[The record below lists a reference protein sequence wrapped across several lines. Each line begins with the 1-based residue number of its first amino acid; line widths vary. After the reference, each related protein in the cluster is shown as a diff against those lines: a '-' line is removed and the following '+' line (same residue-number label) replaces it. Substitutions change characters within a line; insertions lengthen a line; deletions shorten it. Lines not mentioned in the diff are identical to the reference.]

1 MFRNR
6 FLEKQSRLAGFPVYS
21 TGMKTNPNKTTPR
34 VYHTLRQIVQRIP
47 RWLIEKT
54 ANAHGVDARKFS
66 ATSHFVMLIL
76 GHLSRASCLTE
87 ICDDADLNRRKLSLV
102 RNATPGKRNTFSH
115 ANRTRPAELA
125 EEVYW
130 ETARNLGEVSPDFV
144 PPKRVRGFLSRFR
157 DRGIFAIDSTV
168 IKLALTCIASYPYR
182 SRKAAA
188 KMHARLPVGSFI
200 PSVVRI
206 EAGKPHDSTMADELT
221 KDMKSGDI
229 LLADR
234 AYVDFLFLHNLAAR
248 DVFWVL
254 RHKVNMLYEV
264 VERKEVSG
272 SIISD
277 EIVRLTAANTAGKY
291 PQTFRRVQAIVEV
304 NGEKRA
310 MTFLTNN
317 TKWAASTIC
326 ELYRAR
332 WEIEVFFK
340 ELKQTLQLADFIGTN
355 ENAVKWQIWTGLLT
369 HLLLHYLK
377 FLSGWNKAFSRLV
390 GIVRSAVWMD
400 LDIVETLRLYGMASP
415 PHRPRPH
422 CIQPYLA
429 GF

>member
-1 MFRNR
+1 
-6 FLEKQSRLAGFPVYS
+6 
-21 TGMKTNPNKTTPR
+21 
-34 VYHTLRQIVQRIP
+34 LRQIVQRIP

-87 ICDDADLNRRKLSLV
+87 ICDDADLNKRKLSLV

-115 ANRTRPAELA
+115 ANRTRPAEVA

-130 ETARNLGEVSPDFV
+130 ETARKLGAASPGFI
-144 PPKRVRGFLSRFR
+144 PPKRVQGFLSRFR

-168 IKLALTCIASYPYR
+168 IKLALSCIASYPYR
-182 SRKAAA
+182 SKKAAA
-188 KMHARLPVGSFI
+188 KMHTRLPIGSFI

-206 EAGKPHDSTMADELT
+206 EAGKPHDCTMADALT
-221 KDMKSGDI
+221 KDMKGGDI

-234 AYVDFLFLHNLAAR
+234 AYVDFLFLHNLTAR
-248 DVFWVL
+248 GVFWVL
-254 RHKVNMLYEV
+254 RQKVNMQYEV
-264 VERKEVSG
+264 VESREVSG
-272 SIISD
+272 NILSD
-277 EIVRLTAANTAGKY
+277 EIVRLTAANTSAKY
-291 PQTFRRVQAIVEV
+291 PGTFRRVRAVVEI
-304 NGEKRA
+304 NGEARE
-310 MTFLTNN
+310 MVFLTNN
-317 TKWAASTIC
+317 TQWAASTVC
-326 ELYRAR
+326 ELYKAR

-340 ELKQTLQLADFIGTN
+340 ELKQTLQLTDFIGTN
-355 ENAVKWQIWTGLLT
+355 ENAVRWQIWTGLLT

-400 LDIVETLRLYGMASP
+400 LDIVETLRIYVMASP

-422 CIQPYLA
+422 CIQQYLA

>member
-1 MFRNR
+1 M
-6 FLEKQSRLAGFPVYS
+6 
-21 TGMKTNPNKTTPR
+21 
-34 VYHTLRQIVQRIP
+34 RQIVQRVP

-54 ANAHGVDARKFS
+54 ANAYGVEARKFS

-87 ICDDADLNRRKLSLV
+87 ICDDADLNKRKLSLV
-102 RNATPGKRNTFSH
+102 RNATPGRRNTFSH
-115 ANRTRPAELA
+115 ANRTRSSEVA

-130 ETARNLGEVSPDFV
+130 ETARHLGEVTPGFI

-168 IKLALTCIASYPYR
+168 IKLALSCIASYPYR
-182 SRKAAA
+182 SKKA
-188 KMHARLPVGSFI
+188 
-200 PSVVRI
+200 
-206 EAGKPHDSTMADELT
+206 
-221 KDMKSGDI
+221 
-229 LLADR
+229 
-234 AYVDFLFLHNLAAR
+234 
-248 DVFWVL
+248 
-254 RHKVNMLYEV
+254 
-264 VERKEVSG
+264 
-272 SIISD
+272 
-277 EIVRLTAANTAGKY
+277 AANTAVKY
-291 PQTFRRVQAIVEV
+291 PQTFRRVRAIVEV
-304 NGEKRA
+304 NGEKRE

-317 TKWAASTIC
+317 TKWAASTAC

-377 FLSGWNKAFSRLV
+377 FLSGWNKTFSRLV

-422 CIQPYLA
+422 YIQQCLA

>member
-1 MFRNR
+1 
-6 FLEKQSRLAGFPVYS
+6 
-21 TGMKTNPNKTTPR
+21 MKTNPSKTTPR

-76 GHLSRASCLTE
+76 GHLSHASCLTE

-102 RNATPGKRNTFSH
+102 RNATPGTRNTFSH
-115 ANRTRPAELA
+115 ANRTRPAEVA

-130 ETARNLGEVSPDFV
+130 ETARHLGEVSPDFI
-144 PPKRVRGFLSRFR
+144 PPKRVRGFLSRFK

-168 IKLALTCIASYPYR
+168 IKLALSCIASYPYR
-182 SRKAAA
+182 SKKAAA
-188 KMHARLPVGSFI
+188 KMHARLPIGSFI

-221 KDMKSGDI
+221 KDMKAGDI

-234 AYVDFLFLHNLAAR
+234 AYVDFLFLHNLTAR

-254 RHKVNMLYEV
+254 RQKVNMLYEV
-264 VERKEVSG
+264 VERKEASG
-272 SIISD
+272 NIISD
-277 EIVRLTAANTAGKY
+277 EVVRLKAANTAEKY

-304 NGEKRA
+304 NGEKRI

-377 FLSGWNKAFSRLV
+377 FLSGWNKTFSRLV

-422 CIQPYLA
+422 YIQQYLA

>member
-1 MFRNR
+1 
-6 FLEKQSRLAGFPVYS
+6 
-21 TGMKTNPNKTTPR
+21 MKTNHSKATPR

-54 ANAHGVDARKFS
+54 ANAYGVDARKFS

-87 ICDDADLNRRKLSLV
+87 ICDDADLNKRKLSLV

-115 ANRTRPAELA
+115 ANRTRPAEVA

-130 ETARNLGEVSPDFV
+130 ETARKLGETSPGFI

-157 DRGIFAIDSTV
+157 DRGIFAMDSTV
-168 IKLALTCIASYPYR
+168 VRLALSCIASYPYR
-182 SRKAAA
+182 SKKAAA
-188 KMHARLPVGSFI
+188 KMHTRLPISSFI

-206 EAGKPHDSTMADELT
+206 EAGRPGDCTMADELT
-221 KDMKSGDI
+221 KDMKGGDV

-234 AYVDFLFLHNLAAR
+234 AYVDFLFLHNLTAR
-248 DVFWVL
+248 GVFWVL
-254 RHKVNMLYEV
+254 RQKVNMQYEV
-264 VERKEVSG
+264 VESRGVSG
-272 SIISD
+272 NILSD
-277 EIVRLTAANTAGKY
+277 ETVRLTAANTSAKY
-291 PQTFRRVQAIVEV
+291 PETLRRVRAVVEV
-304 NGEKRA
+304 NGEEREMA
-310 MTFLTNN
+310 FLTNN
-317 TKWAASTIC
+317 TQWAASTIC
-326 ELYRAR
+326 ELYKAR

-355 ENAVKWQIWTGLLT
+355 ESAVKWQIWTGLLT

-377 FLSGWNKAFSRLV
+377 FLSGWGKAFSRLV

-415 PHRPRPH
+415 PRRPRPH
-422 CIQPYLA
+422 YIQQRLA

>member
-1 MFRNR
+1 M
-6 FLEKQSRLAGFPVYS
+6 
-21 TGMKTNPNKTTPR
+21 
-34 VYHTLRQIVQRIP
+34 RQIVQRIP

-66 ATSHFVMLIL
+66 ATSHFVMLVL

-87 ICDDADLNRRKLSLV
+87 ICDDADLNKRKLSLV

-115 ANRTRPAELA
+115 ANRTRPAEVA

-130 ETARNLGEVSPDFV
+130 QTARRLGAVSPDFI
-144 PPKRVRGFLSRFR
+144 PPKRVSGFLSRFR

-168 IKLALTCIASYPYR
+168 IRLALSCIASYPYR
-182 SRKAAA
+182 SKKAAA
-188 KMHARLPVGSFI
+188 KMHTRLPVGSFI
-200 PSVVRI
+200 PSVVHI
-206 EAGKPHDSTMADELT
+206 EADKPHDSTMTDEQG
-221 KDMKSGDI
+221 GDV

-234 AYVDFLFLHNLAAR
+234 AYVGFALLHSLTAR
-248 DVFWVL
+248 EVSWVL
-254 RHKVNMLYEV
+254 RQKANMLYETL
-264 VERKEVSG
+264 ESRRASG
-272 SIISD
+272 NILSD
-277 EIVRLTAANTAGKY
+277 ETVRLTAANTSAKY
-291 PQTFRRVQAIVEV
+291 PETFRRVRAILEI
-304 NGEKRA
+304 NGEKRE
-310 MTFLTNN
+310 MVFLTNN
-317 TKWAASTIC
+317 AQWAPSTIC
-326 ELYRAR
+326 ELYKAR

-340 ELKQTLQLADFIGTN
+340 ELKRTLQPADFIGTN

-400 LDIVETLRLYGMASP
+400 LNIVETLRIYGMASL

-422 CIQPYLA
+422 YIQSCLA

>member
-1 MFRNR
+1 MKNN
-6 FLEKQSRLAGFPVYS
+6 QS
-21 TGMKTNPNKTTPR
+21 KTTPR
-34 VYHTLRQIVQRIP
+34 AYHTLRQIVQKIP
-47 RWLIEKT
+47 RWLIDRT

-66 ATSHFVMLIL
+66 ATSHFVMLII
-76 GHLSRASCLTE
+76 GHLSHASCLTE

-115 ANRTRPAELA
+115 ANRTRPAEVA

-130 ETARNLGEVSPDFV
+130 ETARHLGEVSPDFI
-144 PPKRVRGFLSRFR
+144 PPKRVRGFLSRFKG
-157 DRGIFAIDSTV
+157 RGIFAIDSTV
-168 IKLALTCIASYPYR
+168 IKLALSCIASYPYR
-182 SRKAAA
+182 SKKAAA
-188 KMHARLPVGSFI
+188 KMHARLPIGSFI

-221 KDMKSGDI
+221 KDMKAGDI

-234 AYVDFLFLHNLAAR
+234 AYVDFQFLHNLAAR

-254 RHKVNMLYEV
+254 RQKANMLYEV

-272 SIISD
+272 NIISD

-304 NGEKRA
+304 NGEKRV

-317 TKWAASTIC
+317 TKWAASTVC

-422 CIQPYLA
+422 CIQQYLA